1 MFSALENTSVAL
13 WVGQSLWAYPILLS
27 THIVGLA
34 IVVGIFAMRDLRLL
48 GFFHGLCPTAFL
60 PLSKMAWMGFIIN
73 AISGF
78 LLFTSQALTFIS
90 STPFLLKIACIIAGM
105 AMAGVIQS
113 KLRGE
118 LANSGGEAVLS
129 GSIMTL
135 AAASLLLWIAAII
148 AGRLIAY
155 L

>member
-13 WVGQSLWAYPILLS
+13 WVGQSLWGYPILLS
-27 THIVGLA
+27 AHIVGLA

-48 GFFHGLCPTAFL
+48 GFFSGLHPSAFL
-60 PLSKMAWMGFIIN
+60 PLSRMAWTGFIIN
-73 AISGF
+73 AVSGI
-78 LLFTSQALTFIS
+78 LLFTSQAVTFIS
-90 STPFLLKIACIIAGM
+90 STPFLLKLTCIIAGM
-105 AMAGVIQS
+105 VIAGVIQS

-118 LANSGGEAVLS
+118 LADSGEEAVMR
-129 GSIMTL
+129 GSIQIL
-135 AAASLLLWIAAII
+135 AAASLLLWVTAII